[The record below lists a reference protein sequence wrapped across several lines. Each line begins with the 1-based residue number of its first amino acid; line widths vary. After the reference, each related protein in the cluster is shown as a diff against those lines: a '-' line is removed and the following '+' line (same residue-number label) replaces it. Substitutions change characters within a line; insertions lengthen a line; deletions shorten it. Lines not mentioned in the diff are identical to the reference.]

1 MHDPLCVYYA
11 MLDDQAREMWV
22 VEPDTDVRV
31 ECSGTWTRGMTV
43 LDQRIRQGRPFD
55 KKMTTKSAFEDGED
69 TAAGNYEGVDDD
81 EGGWRGGTGNHVDVV
96 WASSVLDGGNMNTVE
111 AMARLL
117 WQLEA

>member
-1 MHDPLCVYYA
+1 
-11 MLDDQAREMWV
+11 
-22 VEPDTDVRV
+22 
-31 ECSGTWTRGMTV
+31 MTV
-43 LDQRIRQGRPFD
+43 LDQRIRQGLPFD